1 MTAIAALLKPGAETT
16 VQDAG
21 RPGLRHLGVAQSGAA
36 DRLSF
41 ALANAAAG
49 NSWDAPALECASVGP
64 TLQFIECAQFAL
76 GGADMGATLNDARVR
91 PYQRCDAKSGDILK
105 LGAARS
111 GYRTYI
117 AFVGGVGGKRD
128 LGSVSTYPSAGLGG
142 VDGRPLVAGD
152 KIATAGLPTSQPVA
166 LPSAAPSFARDV
178 FLRIVSG
185 PEAPLFDPRL
195 QKKFLTTPFIAS
207 RRGNRMGVEL
217 GGVTIAPPDGFSMLS
232 SPVFPGTVQCPPSG
246 APFLL
251 LADAQTVGG
260 YARIAQVID
269 ADLHLAGQ
277 TRPGNSVW
285 FKGVSADQAQEVA
298 AQRTAFLSAYLP
310 GFRFC

>member
-1 MTAIAALLKPGAETT
+1 MTVLATALKPGAETT

-41 ALANAAAG
+41 ALANAAVG
-49 NSWDAPALECASVGP
+49 NSWDAPALECAVAGP
-64 TLQFIECAQFAL
+64 TLKITEKSTLAL
-76 GGADMGATLNDARVR
+76 GGADMTATLNGAPVGLYTHIDVK
-91 PYQRCDAKSGDILK
+91 PGDILK
-105 LGAARS
+105 LGAARRGVRS
-111 GYRTYI
+111 YI
-117 AFVGGVGGKRD
+117 AFAGGVAGKKD
-128 LGSVSTYPSAGLGG
+128 FGSCSTYPPAGLGG
-142 VDGRPLVAGD
+142 VKGRGLIAGD
-152 KIATAGLPTSQPVA
+152 TIANAGLAITQPVA
-166 LPSAAPSFARDV
+166 LSAAPSFAGDV
-178 FLRIVSG
+178 FLRTVTG
-185 PEAPLFDPRL
+185 PEAAIFDPHTQRG
-195 QKKFLTTPFIAS
+195 FLSGPYIAG

-217 GGVTIAPPDGFSMLS
+217 AGPSIKPPDGFSMIS

-246 APFLL
+246 KPFLL

-277 TRPGNSVW
+277 IRPGNSVW
-285 FKGVSADQAQEVA
+285 FSSVSVDEAQEIT
-298 AQRTAFLSAYLP
+298 AQQIALLSAYLP